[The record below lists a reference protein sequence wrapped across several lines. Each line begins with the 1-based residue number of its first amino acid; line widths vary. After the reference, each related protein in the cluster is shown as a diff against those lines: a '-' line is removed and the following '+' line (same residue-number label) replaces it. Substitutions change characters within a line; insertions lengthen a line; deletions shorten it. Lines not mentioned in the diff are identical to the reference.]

1 MRPMLRRALRSLLF
15 TIVTV
20 VLWTVAR
27 PAMAMPAPFCDDR
40 GATAIAPEPL
50 LEAPDVAVQRARLA
64 PSCELDDCTLGEAVA
79 PGHAPTPVPPSSAEP
94 ALLPAAP
101 AVAPASSSTLTLL
114 PAAQPRAD
122 GVSST
127 LERPPRG

>member
-1 MRPMLRRALRSLLF
+1 MRPMLRRTLRAALF

-50 LEAPDVAVQRARLA
+50 LEAPDVAVQRARIA
-64 PSCELDDCTLGEAVA
+64 PSCELDDCAMGAAVA
-79 PGHAPTPVPPSSAEP
+79 PGHAPTPIPSASGDSA
-94 ALLPAAP
+94 LPVASP
-101 AVAPASSSTLTLL
+101 AVCPADSGTLTPL

-122 GVSST
+122 GVHRT
-127 LERPPRG
+127 LERPPRA